1 MSQKTE
7 SKVTRH
13 LIAGAVAAAAVGVGS
28 IAHADVDLAQG
39 LKIKGFADMSVYNL
53 KPQGGPSVS
62 SAAIDRVKTTL
73 MFSLPKDISADV
85 GIQYGEKFGGGGT
98 GTYIQQATVSKAFT
112 EQFKVKF
119 GRFLSY
125 SGWETEEPT
134 GLFQSTGSGYAPL
147 FYGYYQ
153 NGVSGS
159 YNSDKFDLMGSVVT
173 SAFDPLDSDAKKL
186 GYEVGAAI
194 KPVKG
199 LVGKVFYIKD
209 NDSDTDIVNAWAS
222 YSASGFT
229 FAGEYNTAN
238 YAAGAKGDGFLVM
251 GNYATGPWSFTLRY
265 VDYSTKNG
273 RGVKTLKTNSI
284 TVSPSYKVSDN
295 LLLITE
301 YRKDTVKVGG
311 TDSDRVTLE
320 ALFSF

>member
-1 MSQKTE
+1 MSLKRE
-7 SKVTRH
+7 SKIRKH
-13 LIAGAVAAAAVGVGS
+13 RIAGAVAAAAVGVGS
-28 IAHADVDLAQG
+28 VAHADVDLAQG
-39 LKIKGFADMSVYNL
+39 VKIKGFADMSAWNL
-53 KPQGGPSVS
+53 NTKGATSVS

-98 GTYIQQATVSKAFT
+98 GTYIQQASVSKAFT
-112 EQFKVKF
+112 DQFKVKF

-153 NGVSGS
+153 NGVSAS
-159 YNSDKFDLMGSVVT
+159 YSSEKFDLMGSVVT

-194 KPVKG
+194 KPVAG
-199 LVGKVFYIKD
+199 LVGKVFYIND
-209 NDSDTDIVNAWAS
+209 DDSDTDIVNTWVS
-222 YSASGFT
+222 YSAKGFT
-229 FAGEYNTAN
+229 FAGEYNSAN
-238 YAAGAKGDGFLVM
+238 YAAGAKGDGFLLM
-251 GNYATGPWSFTLRY
+251 GNYAKGPFGITLRY
-265 VDYSTKNG
+265 VDYSTKNS
-273 RGVKTLKTNSI
+273 RGVKTLKTDSI
-284 TVSPSYKVSDN
+284 TLSPSYRVSDN
-295 LLLITE
+295 LLLVSE

-311 TDSDRVTLE
+311 KDSDRITLE
-320 ALFSF
+320 ALFTF